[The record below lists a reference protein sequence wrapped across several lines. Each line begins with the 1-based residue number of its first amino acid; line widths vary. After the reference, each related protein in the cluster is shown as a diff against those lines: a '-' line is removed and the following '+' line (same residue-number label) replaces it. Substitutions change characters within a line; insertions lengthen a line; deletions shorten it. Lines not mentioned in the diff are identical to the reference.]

1 MADDRHL
8 GPRRHWDNAGDVHRC
23 RGLDA
28 AHQELVAV
36 RQDDHLAG
44 ARPVALAARKRHP
57 APPRGDDVEQH
68 ETLRPRVH
76 HRGKHGPTLSLE
88 SPALRV
94 LGAHKDGA
102 FEAEPLKGLSQRL

>member
-1 MADDRHL
+1 
-8 GPRRHWDNAGDVHRC
+8 
-23 RGLDA
+23 
-28 AHQELVAV
+28 
-36 RQDDHLAG
+36 
-44 ARPVALAARKRHP
+44 
-57 APPRGDDVEQH
+57 VEQH

-102 FEAEPLKGLSQRL
+102 FEAEPLKGLIQRLRAPGVFGHGWTLPFRSSIWVSRSFLTVCERFHTGAISQRTEGANDEDRLDARGYL